1 MKRMSLVY
9 TCTYNTLSLI
19 LIHRV
24 YHVIL
29 INRVY
34 RVVISYTHDKRMLIK
49 VSDMSNDND
58 RVEIVGIL
66 NRP

>member
-9 TCTYNTLSLI
+9 TCTCNTLSL
-19 LIHRV
+19 
-24 YHVIL
+24 IL

-49 VSDMSNDND
+49 VSDMSNDNG
-58 RVEIVGIL
+58 RVETVGIL

>member
-19 LIHRV
+19 LINRV
-24 YHVIL
+24 YHVI
-29 INRVY
+29 
-34 RVVISYTHDKRMLIK
+34 ISYTHDKRMLIK
-49 VSDMSNDND
+49 VSDMSNDNG
-58 RVEIVGIL
+58 RVKTVGIL